1 MVPKRKLRRTD
12 RETHW
17 YCLIECL
24 IRHRQMTGSFHLFC
38 EFSFHVSFFP
48 LMQLVVQLLQL
59 SSFSFFNSVKPELPS
74 RVSRLR
80 SEILK
85 HTKHFT
91 EGVQR
96 NSISSNSNVQFFT
109 AINSVS
115 IPQLFFFL
123 ISLLKS
129 SVPVKVKKE
138 KKNGRCLCQGR
149 LQKRGPAERN
159 NWGSFFFFAFR
170 EERSG
175 KKCTHISKIL
185 GGNRTYATHVTRLVE
200 KNKGGKKKAG
210 CSSLPFPHNKQ
221 GNLLLPSSHTT
232 LSKSKKK
239 KKTWLYQQWL

>member
-1 MVPKRKLRRTD
+1 MFSGKVRLSSRRSSRVKGYVREKKKKTRGPPGAKSEKESKSKHESPTLVLVWLRYTATSRMVPKRKLRRTD

-24 IRHRQMTGSFHLFC
+24 IRHRQMTGSSHLFC
-38 EFSFHVSFFP
+38 EFSFHVSFSP

-115 IPQLFFFL
+115 IPQLFFFF
-123 ISLLKS
+123 
-129 SVPVKVKKE
+129 
-138 KKNGRCLCQGR
+138 NF
-149 LQKRGPAERN
+149 PA
-159 NWGSFFFFAFR
+159 
-170 EERSG
+170 
-175 KKCTHISKIL
+175 
-185 GGNRTYATHVTRLVE
+185 
-200 KNKGGKKKAG
+200 
-210 CSSLPFPHNKQ
+210 
-221 GNLLLPSSHTT
+221 
-232 LSKSKKK
+232 
-239 KKTWLYQQWL
+239 